1 MKNSLCLKT
10 LCFVLAP
17 ILIFIFTCNLIYII
31 YAVENP
37 DYKSIVEGNNY
48 FESEIFSDYY
58 KSSLVTPLSRYSHYE
73 EPVYD
78 ADYIDNTIE
87 NINGI
92 NYVDEDYNY
101 TKNFVYLLIDNT
113 TNQIYTNLIPT
124 QKTDTVDEIKSEISK
139 NAYYWNYNGGISTN
153 ISNLSSE
160 NISYTDYIYTSLES
174 GEYELYTSVNQDLLY
189 KDNFVFGKMAF
200 DLINTI
206 GNTPVIL
213 ISILSLALLILICSY
228 LVVSL
233 GHKRG
238 YEGIYLN
245 YLDKLP
251 LGILLVLLFIVGG
264 MFAFVGV
271 LGPAAINTIFSII
284 AVIIFCIDLYICFAI
299 FVSSVIKRVKAGTLF
314 RNTITY
320 MLLKWLKKVFI
331 KIKNWCKKC
340 LDLLFTNTNS
350 TLKLG
355 LIYFGFILGSI
366 ILVNIAAPFTLLA
379 IGLWIY
385 IFILLLRKTN
395 SFYKIKDAVHD
406 IYEGKNDVK
415 LDESDF
421 NGDLVEFASDVNDIA
436 GGFSNAISESLKSER
451 LKTELITNVSHDI
464 KTPLTSIISYVDLLK
479 QENIENEKAKE
490 YIGVLDNKSQRLK
503 RLIEDLV
510 EASKASSGN
519 IKLNMEKLKVS
530 ELIKQCTGEFEDKFK
545 ANGLEIISNIPQENI
560 CINADSRYMYRVVE
574 NLFSNITKYALKNSR
589 VYIDVEKDA
598 DKINISIK
606 NISKDK
612 LNISPDELM
621 QRFVRGDKSR
631 FTEGSGLGLSI
642 SKSLTEL
649 QNGDFKIFIDGDLF
663 KVNLR
668 FDMVK

>member
-1 MKNSLCLKT
+1 MKNSLWLKT
-10 LCFVLAP
+10 LCFIIAP
-17 ILIFIFTCNLIYII
+17 ILIFVFTCNLIYII
-31 YAVENP
+31 YAIENP
-37 DYKSIVEGNNY
+37 DYKSIVDDNNY

-58 KSSLVTPLSRYSHYE
+58 KSSLEIPLTRYRHYE
-73 EPVYD
+73 EPLYD
-78 ADYIDNTIE
+78 EDYIDNTIE
-87 NINGI
+87 NINDI
-92 NYVDEDYNY
+92 NYVDKNYNY
-101 TKNFVYLLIDNT
+101 NKNFVYLLIDNT

-124 QKTDTVDEIKSEISK
+124 PKTDTVDEIKSEISK
-139 NAYYWNYNGGISTN
+139 NAYYWNYNGNISTN

-160 NISYTDYIYTSLES
+160 NISYTEYIYTALES
-174 GEYELYTSVNQDLLY
+174 GEYELYTSINQDLLY

-213 ISILSLALLILICSY
+213 NLILSVALFILICSY
-228 LVVSL
+228 LVISL
-233 GHKRG
+233 GHKKD

-251 LGILLVLLFIVGG
+251 LGVLLVLLFVVGG
-264 MFAFVGV
+264 IFAFVGV
-271 LGPAAINTIFSII
+271 LGPASLNNIFSIL

-299 FVSSVIKRVKAGTLF
+299 FASSVIKRIKAGTLF

-320 MLLKWLKKVFI
+320 LLLRWFKKMFI
-331 KIKNWCKKC
+331 CFKNWCKKC

-366 ILVNIAAPFTLLA
+366 ILINISPTFTLLVFG
-379 IGLWIY
+379 IWIY
-385 IFILLLRKTN
+385 IFTLLLKKVN
-395 SFYKIKDAVHD
+395 SFYKIKDAVHN
-406 IYEGKNDVK
+406 IYEGKNDIK
-415 LDESDF
+415 LDETEF
-421 NGDLVEFASDVNDIA
+421 NGDFISFASDVNDIA

-490 YIGVLDNKSQRLK
+490 YISILDNKSQRLK

-519 IKLNMEKLKVS
+519 IKLNIENLNVS

-545 ANGLEIISNIPQENI
+545 ANGLEIISNIHQEDVYI
-560 CINADSRYMYRVVE
+560 HADSRYMYRVIE

-589 VYIDVEKDA
+589 VYIDVKKDNG
-598 DKINISIK
+598 KIDISIK

-649 QNGDFKIFIDGDLF
+649 QKGDFNIFIDGDLF

>member
-1 MKNSLCLKT
+1 MKNSLWLKT

-73 EPVYD
+73 EAVYD
-78 ADYIDNTIE
+78 EDYIDNTIE

-113 TNQIYTNLIPT
+113 TNQMYTNLIPT
-124 QKTDTVDEIKSEISK
+124 QKTDTVDEIKSEISN

-153 ISNLSSE
+153 IDNLSSE
-160 NISYTDYIYTSLES
+160 NISYTDYIYTALES

-206 GNTPVIL
+206 GNTHVIL
-213 ISILSLALLILICSY
+213 ISILSLALLIIICSY
-228 LVVSL
+228 LVISL

-251 LGILLVLLFIVGG
+251 LGVLLVLLFIVGG

-271 LGPAAINTIFSII
+271 LGPASINTIFSII

-395 SFYKIKDAVHD
+395 SFYKIKAAVHD

-421 NGDLVEFASDVNDIA
+421 NGDLVELASDVNDIA

-479 QENIENEKAKE
+479 QENIENKKAKE
-490 YIGVLDNKSQRLK
+490 YIGVLDSKSQRLK

-519 IKLNMEKLKVS
+519 IKLNMEKLNVS

-545 ANGLEIISNIPQENI
+545 ANGLEIVSNIPQENV

-589 VYIDVEKDA
+589 VYIDVEKDV

-631 FTEGSGLGLSI
+631 YTEGSGLGLSI

>member
-1 MKNSLCLKT
+1 MKNSLWLKT

-58 KSSLVTPLSRYSHYE
+58 MSSLSTPLSRYSHYE
-73 EPVYD
+73 EAID
-78 ADYIDNTIE
+78 DEDYIDNTIQ

-101 TKNFVYLLIDNT
+101 TKNFEYLLIDNT

-124 QKTDTVDEIKSEISK
+124 QKTDTIDEIKSEISK

-160 NISYTDYIYTSLES
+160 NISYTEYVYTVLES
-174 GEYELYTSVNQDLLY
+174 HEYELYTSVNQDLLY

-213 ISILSLALLILICSY
+213 ILILSLSLLILICSY
-228 LVVSL
+228 LVISL
-233 GHKRG
+233 GHKKD

-251 LGILLVLLFIVGG
+251 LGVLFVLLFLAGG

-284 AVIIFCIDLYICFAI
+284 AVIIFCIDLYVCFAV
-299 FVSSVIKRVKAGTLF
+299 FVSSVIKRIKAGTIF
-314 RNTITY
+314 TNTITY
-320 MLLKWLKKVFI
+320 ILLKWLKKLFI
-331 KIKNWCKKC
+331 KFKNWYRKC

-350 TLKLG
+350 TLKLW

-385 IFILLLRKTN
+385 IFILLLRKVN
-395 SFYKIKDAVHD
+395 SFYKIKDAVHN
-406 IYEGKNDVK
+406 IYEGKNDIK

-421 NGDLVEFASDVNDIA
+421 NGDLVELASDVNDIA

-490 YIGVLDNKSQRLK
+490 YIGVLDSKSQRLK

-530 ELIKQCTGEFEDKFK
+530 ELIKQCIGEFEDKFK
-545 ANGLEIISNIPQENI
+545 ANGLEIISNMPQEDI
-560 CINADSRYMYRVVE
+560 CINADSRYMYRVIE
-574 NLFSNITKYALKNSR
+574 NVFSNITKYALKNSR

-598 DKINISIK
+598 DKININIK
-606 NISKDK
+606 NVSKDK

>member
-1 MKNSLCLKT
+1 MKNSLWLKT

-73 EPVYD
+73 EAVYD
-78 ADYIDNTIE
+78 EDYIDNTIE

-113 TNQIYTNLIPT
+113 TNQMYTNLIPT
-124 QKTDTVDEIKSEISK
+124 QKTDTVDEIKSEISN

-153 ISNLSSE
+153 IDNLSSE
-160 NISYTDYIYTSLES
+160 NISYTDYIYTALES

-206 GNTPVIL
+206 GNTHVIL
-213 ISILSLALLILICSY
+213 ISILSLALLIIICSY
-228 LVVSL
+228 LVISL

-251 LGILLVLLFIVGG
+251 LGVLLVLLFIVGG

-271 LGPAAINTIFSII
+271 LGPASINTIFSII

-395 SFYKIKDAVHD
+395 SFYKIKAAVHD

-421 NGDLVEFASDVNDIA
+421 NGDLVELASDVNDIA

-479 QENIENEKAKE
+479 QENIENKKAKE
-490 YIGVLDNKSQRLK
+490 YIGVLDSKSQRLK

-519 IKLNMEKLKVS
+519 IKLNMEKLNVS

-545 ANGLEIISNIPQENI
+545 ANGLEIVSNIPQENV

-589 VYIDVEKDA
+589 VYIDVEKDV

>member
-1 MKNSLCLKT
+1 MKNSLWLKT